1 MSIKFLQTLSM
12 RFHFGQNQDF
22 RLVIYEEKF
31 LQQNHIIYQH
41 LQHLSEGELK
51 LQRLVSQRGEPL
63 EIDAIF
69 ANKYQSY
76 SKGKFIIK
84 NIRSS
89 TFSTGDTLKLVFD
102 PVSEGL
108 SKGSQYYY
116 VVSKEGDYDTP
127 NLNST
132 VYEKSR
138 VLKHGSTTENIPVS
152 IQILD
157 LVNRNHTKNQTHFDF
172 KKEEI
177 MISMYT
183 LTNLANESLVGNTTV
198 IIDDIM
204 SSPTSLEF
212 VNILT
217 NKTIKTGIKEA
228 EIIRRPIFIDYVNSH
243 LDMTMMVGIDFT
255 SSNGYPHGVTTLH
268 SMNMNKNQYLM
279 TIRVMGEII
288 LEF

>member
-1 MSIKFLQTLSM
+1 M

-31 LQQNHIIYQH
+31 LQKNHIIYQH
-41 LQHLSEGELK
+41 LQHISEGELK

-157 LVNRNHTKNQTHFDF
+157 LVNRNQTHYDF

-212 VNILT
+212 VNILM

-255 SSNGYPHGVTTLH
+255 SSNEYPHGVTTLH
-268 SMNMNKNQYLM
+268 SMNMYKNQYLM
-279 TIRVMGEII
+279 AIKVMGEII